1 MKIGSIIRAK
11 DLYGIDVEGEII
23 KELNNTLIVQT
34 SDGKKCMVHK
44 ETIDKN
50 HKRIRTDFSFVQSV
64 EAFDVQKTVD
74 DYQALQFYKKVTTEN
89 KQEIH
94 TIKIKKISAKETLET
109 FNNDL
114 FNRLQDTTR
123 KRKE

>member
-1 MKIGSIIRAK
+1 MPKTLIAT
-11 DLYGIDVEGEII
+11 DLYGNKVEGHIVVNKKNTVII
-23 KELNNTLIVQT
+23 QK
-34 SDGKKCMVHK
+34 SDGNRCMIHK

-74 DYQALQFYKKVTTEN
+74 DYQALQFYKKVATEN

-114 FNRLQDTTR
+114 FNRLQEISR

>member
-1 MKIGSIIRAK
+1 MPKTLIAT
-11 DLYGIDVEGEII
+11 DLYGNKVEGHIVVNKKNTVII
-23 KELNNTLIVQT
+23 QKP
-34 SDGKKCMVHK
+34 DGNRCMVHK

-114 FNRLQDTTR
+114 FNRLQEISR

>member
-23 KELNNTLIVQT
+23 KVRNNTLIVQT
-34 SDGKKCMVHK
+34 SDGNRCMVHK

-94 TIKIKKISAKETLET
+94 TIKIKKISAKKTLET

-114 FNRLQDTTR
+114 FNRLQETTR

>member
-23 KELNNTLIVQT
+23 KERNNTVIIQK
-34 SDGKKCMVHK
+34 SDGNRCMIHK
-44 ETIDKN
+44 ETIDRN

-64 EAFDVQKTVD
+64 EAFDVQKTVN

-114 FNRLQDTTR
+114 FNQLQEISR
-123 KRKE
+123 KRKG

>member
-23 KELNNTLIVQT
+23 KERNNTLIVQT

-44 ETIDKN
+44 ETIDNN

-94 TIKIKKISAKETLET
+94 NIKIKKISAKETLET

-114 FNRLQDTTR
+114 FNRLQETTR